1 MSTPI
6 VAPPRRRS
14 VITKDLCTYTT
25 IILREEKSLRDH
37 GAGTA
42 VPAVSGGVL
51 KVEQALG
58 RIDDEDAPGDVH
70 LGPDRLDER
79 NKDVLGPRASRAG
92 RARRAGRADRIDGE
106 DVLPVVEHIGH
117 RPHHG
122 AVHRAH
128 GEADEVAVAELV

>member
-1 MSTPI
+1 MSMRI

-58 RIDDEDAPGDVH
+58 RIDDEDTAGDVH
-70 LGPDRLDER
+70 LGHDRLDER
-79 NKDVLGPRASRAG
+79 NQDLLGPRASRAG
-92 RARRAGRADRIDGE
+92 RARRARRAGRADRIDG
-106 DVLPVVEHIGH
+106 
-117 RPHHG
+117 
-122 AVHRAH
+122 
-128 GEADEVAVAELV
+128 